1 MHKNMAYWSH
11 QYCCPF
17 YGRLAFE
24 EFVRTAVR
32 SERFT
37 SVTDSGLSSLRSSL
51 TPLIRKLSEQL
62 HAALDCDYLNASQDI
77 GQRKRE
83 KKVGKKRKIQNFLR
97 KHLMHPTVF
106 VRQVIAPVFPP
117 HITKHDIKK
126 NSK

>member
-11 QYCCPF
+11 QYLCPF
-17 YGRLAFE
+17 VGRLAFE

-37 SVTDSGLSSLRSSL
+37 AATDSGLGSPRRSL

-77 GQRKRE
+77 QPDT
-83 KKVGKKRKIQNFLR
+83 GKKWKRKDSYLR
-97 KHLMHPTVF
+97 K
-106 VRQVIAPVFPP
+106 
-117 HITKHDIKK
+117 
-126 NSK
+126 